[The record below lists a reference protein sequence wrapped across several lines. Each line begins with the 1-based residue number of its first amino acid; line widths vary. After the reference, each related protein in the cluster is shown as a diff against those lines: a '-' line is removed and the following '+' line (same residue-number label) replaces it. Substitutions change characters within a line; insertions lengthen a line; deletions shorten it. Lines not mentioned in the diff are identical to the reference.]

1 MSLTLFRL
9 EDNLRI
15 HQDYCSDCF
24 NRVNRH
30 IVSIVII
37 VIIVNI
43 VNIVNIVKIVNIVRT
58 VNTVTITS
66 KFLSWYL
73 IQPKFWAG
81 LFRIIP
87 AQVSGWI
94 N

>member
-1 MSLTLFRL
+1 MSFYLTSHHKKI
-9 EDNLRI
+9 E
-15 HQDYCSDCF
+15 
-24 NRVNRH
+24 
-30 IVSIVII
+30 
-37 VIIVNI
+37 
-43 VNIVNIVKIVNIVRT
+43 NIVNIVKIVNIVNIVKIIKI
-58 VNTVTITS
+58 VNIVIITS

-94 N
+94 I